1 MILAAGLGVTSIS
14 NRKTHMRRLL
24 FAAAP
29 VLAVAAI
36 ASSNLPEGPEIG
48 APAPEFTSGTW
59 FNHIGQNPSI
69 ASLKGKAVLI
79 EFWAT
84 W

>member
-1 MILAAGLGVTSIS
+1 MTLAAHRGAHPFT
-14 NRKTHMRRLL
+14 NPRNPMRRLL

-29 VLAVAAI
+29 VLALAAVA
-36 ASSNLPEGPEIG
+36 SNALPEGPEIG
-48 APAPEFTSGTW
+48 APAPEFSSRTW
-59 FNHIGQNPSI
+59 FNNIGENPSI

>member
-1 MILAAGLGVTSIS
+1 MIPAAARGVTSIT
-14 NRKTHMRRLL
+14 NTQPVMRRLL

-29 VLAVAAI
+29 VLAVAAF
-36 ASSNLPEGPEIG
+36 ASNNLSQGPEIG
-48 APAPEFTSGTW
+48 TPAPEFTSGTW
-59 FNHIGQNPSI
+59 FNNIGQTPSI

>member
-1 MILAAGLGVTSIS
+1 
-14 NRKTHMRRLL
+14 MRRLL

-29 VLAVAAI
+29 VLALAAI
-36 ASSNLPEGPEIG
+36 ASNTLPEGPQIG
-48 APAPEFTSGTW
+48 GPAPEFSSRTW
-59 FNHIGQNPSI
+59 FNNIGENPSI

>member
-1 MILAAGLGVTSIS
+1 MITAAGRGITSIT
-14 NRKTHMRRLL
+14 NTQPVMRRLL

-29 VLAVAAI
+29 VLAVAAF
-36 ASSNLPEGPEIG
+36 ASSNMPEGPEIG
-48 APAPEFTSGTW
+48 APAPEFSSGTW
-59 FNHIGQNPSI
+59 FNNIGHTPTV
-69 ASLKGKAVLI
+69 ASLKGKAILI

>member
-1 MILAAGLGVTSIS
+1 MILAATCGATSIT
-14 NRKTHMRRLL
+14 NTQPVMRRLL

>member
-1 MILAAGLGVTSIS
+1 MILAASCGVILIT
-14 NRKTHMRRLL
+14 NTQTLMRRLL